1 LERTRLALITT
12 VLALAMAM
20 SVAEVTTPL
29 PFMVDV
35 LLLVVFLIV
44 GAIAIILLKA
54 VIFFLPATI
63 LALVVWWFTHTLAF
77 AGLAFAVVSIFCI
90 FKKK

>member
-1 LERTRLALITT
+1 
-12 VLALAMAM
+12 MAM